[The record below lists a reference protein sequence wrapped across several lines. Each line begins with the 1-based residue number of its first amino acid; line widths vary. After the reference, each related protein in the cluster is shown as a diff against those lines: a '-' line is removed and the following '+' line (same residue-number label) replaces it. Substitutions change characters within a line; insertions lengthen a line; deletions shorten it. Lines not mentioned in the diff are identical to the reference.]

1 MHAEKVSISLRESL
15 VRFVEH
21 YRVAHHCK
29 TPSQVFEEALE
40 LLRARELE
48 QDYREADQE
57 ADTAAWNAVTADGL
71 ADDTW

>member
-1 MHAEKVSISLRESL
+1 MHAEKVSISLPESL

-29 TPSQVFEEALE
+29 TRSQVFEEALE

-48 QDYREADQE
+48 EAYREADRE
-57 ADTAAWNAVTADGL
+57 ADTAAWDAVTADGL
-71 ADDTW
+71 ADETW